1 MTEMDDEESDVPQ
14 DLPQNRGLLS
24 PLSLPHHMANNN
36 DGASVS
42 SGRDSGDPIDIS
54 DGDPSESSSPG
65 SSSSDGSSSSED
77 ENTGGEEDASEHGDG
92 DGEDEDE
99 DEAGEAAEDD
109 GLPSMSREQL
119 EHQYRVLKQEVTV
132 LTGQLDTKKL
142 ESAAQRT
149 RANQAQ
155 AQVQTLREQLARRH
169 NKHTQ
174 RVRIPSGLFLVFKS
188 ALTRSL

>member
-1 MTEMDDEESDVPQ
+1 MDDEESDVPQ
-14 DLPQNRGLLS
+14 DFPQNRGLPS

-54 DGDPSESSSPG
+54 DGDPSESSSP
-65 SSSSDGSSSSED
+65 SSSSSKDKNS
-77 ENTGGEEDASEHGDG
+77 GGEEDASEHGDG

-119 EHQYRVLKQEVTV
+119 EHQYRVLKQEVAV